1 MDAIF
6 SFNTLLIVNLSL
18 LGALFLYLL
27 TKIKAHPSVGY
38 LVASLTPLIGF
49 QLGCYLFTNRP
60 TSPESAALIVLGV
73 ALIPL
78 AITPVSHTLGR
89 AVHNARSIGW
99 TVYYGLQVILLSL
112 VIRAIFGGGI
122 SEGVRAISEQPII
135 LIGQTWRY
143 LFFNVVG
150 ACVLALLCFDRTLH
164 DANKAQQEQL
174 KFVFVAF
181 LGFIAYFSYLS
192 FYILFSSYISQSM
205 LKLGTIVISIGLIV
219 LTYGFAKYPSWE
231 VQIRVSRRLVF
242 GCLSATAALVYLI
255 ISGTILD
262 VLRLVQP
269 LGFNVLVPAATITLA
284 SFFLLFYLSPNF
296 HNSIRGFITRN
307 FFRNKYDYR
316 DGWYTCRCTGSEAY
330 WPWISISW

>member
-60 TSPESAALIVLGV
+60 TSSEGTALIVLGI

-112 VIRAIFGGGI
+112 VIRAIFGGSGI
-122 SEGVRAISEQPII
+122 NEAVRAISEQPII

-150 ACVLALLCFDRTLH
+150 ASAVALLCFDRTLH

-174 KFVFVAF
+174 
-181 LGFIAYFSYLS
+181 
-192 FYILFSSYISQSM
+192 
-205 LKLGTIVISIGLIV
+205 
-219 LTYGFAKYPSWE
+219 
-231 VQIRVSRRLVF
+231 
-242 GCLSATAALVYLI
+242 
-255 ISGTILD
+255 
-262 VLRLVQP
+262 
-269 LGFNVLVPAATITLA
+269 
-284 SFFLLFYLSPNF
+284 
-296 HNSIRGFITRN
+296 
-307 FFRNKYDYR
+307 
-316 DGWYTCRCTGSEAY
+316 
-330 WPWISISW
+330 